1 MTRREKILERLENY
15 LSGISTSNGYLTNI
29 GQYVKSNDTQTKP
42 NETVYDVDIKDIVN
56 EHTLGHVETLNVK
69 INLSYTGAN
78 AYTMINKM
86 ILDIHKCLLN
96 NERALGTAVNENGL
110 RILPNQEPIELTGE
124 KDKKKAF
131 ATCDVQIQHRFS
143 VKWNPDLTNYT

>member
-15 LSGISTSNGYLTNI
+15 LSDISTSNGYLTNI

-78 AYTMINKM
+78 AYIMINKM
-86 ILDIHKCLLN
+86 ILDVHKCLLN
-96 NERALGTAVNENGL
+96 NQQALGTAVNENGL
-110 RILPNQEPIELTGE
+110 RILPNQEPIELSRE
-124 KDKKKAF
+124 KDKEKAF

-143 VKWNPDLTNYT
+143 ERWNPDLTNYT